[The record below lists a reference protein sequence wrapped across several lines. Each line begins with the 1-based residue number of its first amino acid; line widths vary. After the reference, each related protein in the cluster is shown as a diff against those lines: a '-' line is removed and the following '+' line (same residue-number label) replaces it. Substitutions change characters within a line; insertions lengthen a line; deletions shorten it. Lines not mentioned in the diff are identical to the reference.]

1 MCVCVH
7 WLITQSIFGDVFMMK
22 KPLGD
27 NQRASESLS
36 APNAFPLIELQQGNI
51 EIDRIANPERKKGE
65 RGEIEFRTDKSINS
79 KC

>member
-1 MCVCVH
+1 
-7 WLITQSIFGDVFMMK
+7 MMK

-51 EIDRIANPERKKGE
+51 EIDRIANPERKKE
-65 RGEIEFRTDKSINS
+65 REGRLSLEPTNP
-79 KC
+79 